1 MQNHQSMAKMGRYRQ
16 IVGNKNH
23 RKSEFRL
30 QGSEKVQ
37 NFGLNRPIQGGDR
50 FVANQDPRLH
60 AKGTGQNQTLTL
72 PTRKGS
78 RPASKR
84 LFWVHLDPL
93 QPIPGPAQQFRSGE
107 LGVPLLQGHA

>member
-37 NFGLNRPIQGGDR
+37 DFGLNRPIQGGNR
-50 FVANQDPRLH
+50 FVAN
-60 AKGTGQNQTLTL
+60 
-72 PTRKGS
+72 
-78 RPASKR
+78 
-84 LFWVHLDPL
+84 
-93 QPIPGPAQQFRSGE
+93 
-107 LGVPLLQGHA
+107 